1 MTPGVAASSLMPER
15 VGRSG
20 CRTGRRPRLFD
31 LYLQV
36 CTAGSW
42 RPDGPARHRDER
54 PDVGARLRGDQ
65 PARGPRAL
73 WRRPRRHV
81 LPLQRQARARPRG
94 TRAQLRRPAAWLA
107 RTARRRRQPLARLRA
122 YLSRDRDALR
132 GYKVGRLTQDP
143 EVASDPELLAPWPMP
158 SLKFA
163 ARSRGCCRRRSTP
176 ANSPPR
182 SAPSG
187 SRL

>member
-1 MTPGVAASSLMPER
+1 MYSGVMETSRDRLVTAMSDLMWERGYAATSPREVR
-15 VGRSG
+15 ERSG
-20 CRTGRRPRLFD
+20 VGQGGMYHHFSGKHALALAALERNCAD
-31 LYLQV
+31 LLP
-36 CTAGSW
+36 GSLELLE
-42 RPDGPARHRDER
+42 GE
-54 PDVGARLRGDQ
+54 GT
-65 PARGPRAL
+65 
-73 WRRPRRHV
+73 
-81 LPLQRQARARPRG
+81 PLV
-94 TRAQLRRPAAWLA
+94 
-107 RTARRRRQPLARLRA
+107 RLRA

-132 GYKVGRLTQDP
+132 GCKVGRLTQDP

-158 SLKFA
+158 SLRFA